1 MVFLVS
7 RLELRRFGSICVQ
20 LAGQRA
26 ILTDITS
33 RRAARLPVER
43 RTTQGAADVSDASH
57 DQLAEFVQAGCP
69 GPWRWTSYGRHR
81 SSEVIAHCPPS
92 MALTAPVG
100 RCMQGGALTAAPML
114 VIVRK
119 VVNRFT

>member
-1 MVFLVS
+1 VVFLVS

-57 DQLAEFVQAGCP
+57 DQLAESSKPDALDP
-69 GPWRWTSYGRHR
+69 GDGRHMDVIGTAR
-81 SSEVIAHCPPS
+81 SSPHCPPS
-92 MALTAPVG
+92 MALTAPAG
-100 RCMQGGALTAAPML
+100 RACRVEP
-114 VIVRK
+114 
-119 VVNRFT
+119 

>member
-1 MVFLVS
+1 LAAKANGTAIQTPDPTFSKATLWYY

-43 RTTQGAADVSDASH
+43 RTTQGADVSDASH
-57 DQLAEFVQAGCP
+57 DLPAEFVQAGCLD
-69 GPWRWTSYGRHR
+69 PWRWTS
-81 SSEVIAHCPPS
+81 
-92 MALTAPVG
+92 
-100 RCMQGGALTAAPML
+100 
-114 VIVRK
+114 
-119 VVNRFT
+119 

>member
-1 MVFLVS
+1 LAAKANGTAIQTPDPTFSKATLRYY

-43 RTTQGAADVSDASH
+43 RKLRAPPTSRMRATTC
-57 DQLAEFVQAGCP
+57 L
-69 GPWRWTSYGRHR
+69 R
-81 SSEVIAHCPPS
+81 SSSKPDAWTLA
-92 MALTAPVG
+92 MD
-100 RCMQGGALTAAPML
+100 
-114 VIVRK
+114 
-119 VVNRFT
+119 VVVESRRVV

>member
-1 MVFLVS
+1 LAAKANGTAIQTPDPTFSKATLWYY

-57 DQLAEFVQAGCP
+57 DLPAEFVQAGCLD
-69 GPWRWTSYGRHR
+69 PWRWTS
-81 SSEVIAHCPPS
+81 
-92 MALTAPVG
+92 
-100 RCMQGGALTAAPML
+100 
-114 VIVRK
+114 
-119 VVNRFT
+119 